1 MNDKNKFIGKRAG
14 LAGGAIT
21 TIAALF
27 NKLGT
32 ATIARQLGKE
42 GYTVKK
48 KTKKN
53 PHKD

>member
-14 LAGGAIT
+14 MGAIT